1 MNRSSTSL
9 FRALIQV
16 AQPWSLGAGLL
27 FYALGVGIARYLG
40 YSIDWATYGI
50 GQAILTMLQLSM
62 FNLRE
67 YFNRPE
73 LPPFSTPI
81 PPPPPRASQEE
92 ESQQEPEEEEIP
104 LPRVIFLQVATA
116 ALTIGAVMIVLLLA
130 ANRLNPAAALLLV
143 LAFILGLLYAVPPVR
158 LAYSGYGELVLA
170 ILFANLFPTL
180 AFLFQTGDLHRL
192 LAMLTFPLTLLY
204 LASLLAL
211 SLEPYYHDVKGG
223 QTTML
228 VRLGW
233 QRGILLHNIL
243 IALAYI
249 FLSIA
254 VIAGLPFRLAF
265 PAFLS
270 LPVGIFQIWQ
280 MNSIAAGVK
289 PRWRLLGFTALATI
303 GFTVYF
309 MNLAV
314 WTG

>member
-9 FRALIQV
+9 FRALIRV

-40 YSIDWATYGI
+40 YSIDWATYWI
-50 GQAILTMLQLSM
+50 GQASLTMLQLSI

-81 PPPPPRASQEE
+81 PPPPPRAFQEE

-130 ANRLNPAAALLLV
+130 ANRLNPAAALLLG
-143 LAFILGLLYAVPPVR
+143 LALILGLLYAIPPVR

-204 LASLLAL
+204 LASLLVL

-223 QTTML
+223 RTTML

-233 QRGILLHNIL
+233 QRGILLHNVL
-243 IALAYI
+243 IGLAYI

-254 VIAGLPFRLAF
+254 VIALLPFRFAF

-289 PRWRLLGFTALATI
+289 PRWRLL
-303 GFTVYF
+303 
-309 MNLAV
+309 
-314 WTG
+314 